1 MAALRN
7 IVDKGKE
14 LNSEF
19 ISDMLIKSWNEDNIY
34 DPDADETMNEQ
45 AESSYDS
52 LARFQWEA
60 QSERILLITYQ
71 HLF

>member
-1 MAALRN
+1 MRPQVKLPGMAALRN

-45 AESSYDS
+45 AESS
-52 LARFQWEA
+52 
-60 QSERILLITYQ
+60 
-71 HLF
+71 

>member
-1 MAALRN
+1 MRPQVKLPGMAALRN

-34 DPDADETMNEQ
+34 DPDGDETMNEQ
-45 AESSYDS
+45 GESS
-52 LARFQWEA
+52 
-60 QSERILLITYQ
+60 
-71 HLF
+71 